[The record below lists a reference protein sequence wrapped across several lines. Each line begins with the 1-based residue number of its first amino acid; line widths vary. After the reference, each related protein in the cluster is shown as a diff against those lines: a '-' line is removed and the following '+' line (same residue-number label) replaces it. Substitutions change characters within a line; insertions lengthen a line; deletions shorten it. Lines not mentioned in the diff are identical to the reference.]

1 MLNFEQRLLARQAE
15 VRGWIDALSR
25 AAVTHGVA
33 GATGAPT
40 DPGEWARLTELE
52 ERAIAELRSVER
64 ALNRLHLGSF
74 GICEACGEPLSFL
87 RLERQPWVATCE
99 ECARAS

>member
-33 GATGAPT
+33 STKGGPT
-40 DPGEWARLTELE
+40 DLDEWGRLSDLE
-52 ERAIAELRSVER
+52 AR
-64 ALNRLHLGSF
+64 ALIERDAVNNALERLRHGSF
-74 GICEACGEPLSFL
+74 GLCVECGEPLSFL
-87 RLERQPWVATCE
+87 RLESEPWAALCE
-99 ECARAS
+99 ECDVAR